1 MAGKAKNP
9 SNKAL
14 QRFVNEGGT
23 TRAGELA
30 RKKRPCDSN
39 QLGKSLVDIATG
51 ETKDREPTSE
61 EQGGGL
67 KGGKARAASMSANR
81 RSQIAKAA
89 AKAKWKRR

>member
-1 MAGKAKNP
+1 LTK
-9 SNKAL
+9 
-14 QRFVNEGGT
+14 
-23 TRAGELA
+23 
-30 RKKRPCDSN
+30 RKKRPRDSN
-39 QLGKSLVDIATG
+39 QLGKSLIATG

-81 RSQIAKAA
+81 RSQTAKAA